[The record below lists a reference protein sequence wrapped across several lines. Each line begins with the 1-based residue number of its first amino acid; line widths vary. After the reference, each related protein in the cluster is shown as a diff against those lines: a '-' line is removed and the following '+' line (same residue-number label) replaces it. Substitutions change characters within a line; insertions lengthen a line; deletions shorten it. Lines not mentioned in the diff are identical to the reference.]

1 MGQLSSHDR
10 LAAGVHAPPGLM
22 AEGFAAT
29 QAAWRFYGN
38 DRVGLP
44 MLAGPLLDHARA
56 AVPAACDGRALVVLD
71 WCNLH
76 LGGHDANADRVEL
89 SSGRDLGYELLT
101 ALAVSD
107 RDGSPLAPA
116 CVELRAADGVRTTR
130 SGDVLPPASVL
141 DGVAPVMAHV
151 AGLGLGRPPVFI
163 VDKEADSVAHY
174 RAWSAAGHEFLVRA
188 NDARQ
193 VLHDGVERT
202 LAEVAGEVRR
212 DMRRSRAVQYHGRPA
227 TQFVAEATVLL
238 ARPAYPKRT
247 ADAATAAAATATT
260 AAAATAA
267 TAATATTDAEAGKKP
282 RKRPVVHG
290 PALAL
295 RLIVAE
301 VRDGQGKVLARW
313 LLLTN
318 VAAAAATADTVALW
332 YYWRWRIESY
342 HKLLKGAGHQ
352 VEGWRQESAAA
363 FARRLLVTAMAA
375 VVAWQL
381 ARDDRPEAEPLRDLL
396 VRLSGRQLDRARN
409 DRGHTEPMLLAGLC
423 VLVPML
429 VLLETTPL
437 AEVRAVAGPI
447 LEMIRAARPPPKG
460 GRRVV

>member
-1 MGQLSSHDR
+1 MFTLPAAEPRLGRRYHQLVVGQLSPRDR
-10 LAAGVHAPPGLM
+10 LAAGVHAPPGLL

-44 MLAGPLLDHARA
+44 VLAGPLVDHARR
-56 AVPAACDGRALVVLD
+56 AVAEACDARALVVLD

-76 LGGHDANADRVEL
+76 LNGHDAKADRVEL

-116 CVELRAADGVRTTR
+116 CLELRAAGGVHTTR
-130 SGDVLPPASVL
+130 SDGVVPAASVL

-151 AGLGLGRPPVFI
+151 AGLGLGRPPVFVI
-163 VDKEADSVAHY
+163 DREADSVAHY
-174 RAWSAAGHEFLVRA
+174 RAWSAAGHQYLVRA
-188 NDARQ
+188 NGARR
-193 VLHDGVERT
+193 VLHDGVERP
-202 LAEVAGEVRR
+202 LSAVADGLRR
-212 DMRRSRAVQYHGRPA
+212 GMARSRAVLYHGRPA
-227 TQFVAEATVLL
+227 TQFVAETTVLL
-238 ARPAYPKRT
+238 TRPAYPKR
-247 ADAATAAAATATT
+247 AAAAA
-260 AAAATAA
+260 
-267 TAATATTDAEAGKKP
+267 AGKKGRKG
-282 RKRPVVHG
+282 RKRPVIDG
-290 PALAL
+290 PALPL
-295 RLIVAE
+295 RLVVAE
-301 VRDGQGKVLARW
+301 VRDDRGKVLARW

-318 VAAAAATADTVALW
+318 VAASVAPTEAVALW

-342 HKLLKGAGHQ
+342 HKLLKGAGQ
-352 VEGWRQESAAA
+352 QAEAWRQESAGP

-375 VVAWQL
+375 VVAWRV

-396 VRLSGRQLDRARN
+396 VRLSGRQADRARN
-409 DRGHTEPMLLAGLC
+409 KRGFTEPMLLAGLC

-437 AEVRAVAGPI
+437 EEVRAAAAPI
-447 LEMIRAARPPPKG
+447 MEMIRAARPPPNNGG
-460 GRRVV
+460 GRSGRDV

>member
-1 MGQLSSHDR
+1 MEFTLSAAEPRLGRRYHQLVMGQLTPRDR

-38 DRVGLP
+38 EAVTLP
-44 MLAGPLLDHARA
+44 ALAGPLVDHARS
-56 AVPAACDGRALVVLD
+56 AVPVVCDGHVLVVID

-76 LGGHDANADRVEL
+76 LNGHDHRGDRVEL
-89 SSGRDLGYELLT
+89 SSTRDLGYEALT

-107 RDGSPLAPA
+107 RDGAPLAPV
-116 CVELRAADGVRTTR
+116 CLEMRSADGVRTTR
-130 SGDVLPPASVL
+130 SDAVVPPASVL

-163 VDKEADSVAHY
+163 IDREADSVAHY
-174 RAWSAAGHEFLVRA
+174 RAWSAAKHRYVIRA
-188 NDARQ
+188 NGSRR
-193 VLHDGVERT
+193 VLHDGVERK
-202 LAEVAGEVRR
+202 LGEVADLLHGR
-212 DMRRSRAVQYHGRPA
+212 MRRSREVLYHGRAA
-227 TQFVAEATVLL
+227 TQFVAEVPVLL
-238 ARPAYPKRT
+238 TRPAHPKR
-247 ADAATAAAATATT
+247 AAGAA
-260 AAAATAA
+260 
-267 TAATATTDAEAGKKP
+267 GSQGG

-290 PALAL
+290 PALPL

-301 VRDGQGKVLARW
+301 VRDQRGKVLARW

-318 VAAAAATADTVALW
+318 ITDAKVTAEVVALW

-352 VEGWRQESAAA
+352 VEQWRQASAAP
-363 FARRLLVTAMAA
+363 FVRRLLVTAMAA

-396 VRLSGRQLDRARN
+396 ARLSGRQVDRHRN
-409 DRGHTEPMLLAGLC
+409 RRGHTEPMLLAGLS
-423 VLVPML
+423 VLIPML
-429 VLLETTPL
+429 LLLEQMPL
-437 AEVRAVAGPI
+437 AEVQAAAAPL
-447 LEMIRAARPPPKG
+447 LEMIRIKRRPPPPKR
-460 GRRVV
+460 GRRLV